1 MSPPE
6 HAFARLRGEARVLAS
21 LARGLPSSGSHAERI
36 EAFYRPQA
44 RAYDAFRRRLLHG
57 REELLRQLALAPG
70 ECVAELGAGT
80 GSSLEFLGASGHE
93 LRRIDLVDIS
103 PSLAALARERSAAWR
118 NVRVIE
124 ADAALY
130 APETPLDAV
139 WFSYSLTMMPAW
151 REALARALALLRPGG
166 RLGVVDF
173 TVGSANATP
182 GRRRHARAAAML
194 WRTWFAHDG
203 VRLDSGHLDWLEA
216 HTRRAVLAERA
227 APLPWLPWLHAPYYV
242 YVGVKP

>member
-1 MSPPE
+1 MSRPE
-6 HAFARLRGEARVLAS
+6 HPVARLRAEARVLGS
-21 LARGLPSSGSHAERI
+21 LMRGLPGGASHAERI

-44 RAYDAFRRRLLHG
+44 REYDAFRRSLLHG
-57 REELLRQLALAPG
+57 REELLRQLAPAPG

-80 GSSLEFLGASGHE
+80 GSSLDFLGARSHE

-103 PSLAALARERSAAWR
+103 PSLLQVARERASAWR

-124 ADAALY
+124 ADAACY
-130 APETPLDAV
+130 APGLPLDAV

-151 REALARALALLRPGG
+151 RDALERALALLRPGG
-166 RLGVVDF
+166 RIGVVDF
-173 TVGSANATP
+173 TVGSANAP
-182 GRRRHARAAAML
+182 QGRRRHARAAAML

-203 VRLDSGHLDWLEA
+203 VRLDSGHLAWLEA
-216 HTRRAVLAERA
+216 HTRCVTLAERA
-227 APLPWLPWLHAPYYV
+227 APLPWLRWLHAPYYV